1 MSPSDIL
8 ASRVQI
14 SALAAAHE
22 RSGADPIELFGGT
35 DSAGPGYRFPLS
47 AWDARMTARLR
58 ALLHAGPLLKLKERE
73 SFLPDGAEHY
83 DLLAL
88 ALAMFDAVIE
98 NTGLDGETDAG
109 TLVAS
114 LTPFLAAMDQAAG
127 VEPDESRHRSVAERV
142 LAQLRNDS
150 DRRRPF
156 RTQYTAFD
164 EQGRAATRE
173 MRMRL
178 LEDRHHPD
186 GRVVLTLSTGAA
198 NLFLRALDLDIED
211 SQIATAAIVQ
221 TQLERGK
228 FERAASAAA
237 EARLLSLRYREKIER
252 AIRDTRRNLRR
263 VDWGGEVR
271 RLLDEALDHLTHQ
284 LIAEQAIRSVAN
296 ERLETL
302 EAGSDP
308 ARTVARVRDLIDE
321 CHRRHVQLHRP
332 VMTARAVFLD
342 EQERQGFTRPRR
354 SAFPHL
360 EGGVLVPLMR
370 MDARAAAAVVVSAV
384 PVLVGPAPPGVF
396 QLNEMVMWLL
406 QPRREATPGEVAHA
420 ARELIDPDP
429 LPERL
434 GPEVRARAGARL
446 QAVDSPRPLSHV
458 LAEAAADGEP
468 REVLECLALLALRM
482 FGPAGETSF
491 GLRAVRTGEPLAV
504 DGIAGD
510 ELILLPTGT
519 SDD

>member
-1 MSPSDIL
+1 
-8 ASRVQI
+8 
-14 SALAAAHE
+14 
-22 RSGADPIELFGGT
+22 
-35 DSAGPGYRFPLS
+35 
-47 AWDARMTARLR
+47 MTARLR
-58 ALLHAGPLLKLKERE
+58 ALLHAGPLLRLKERE
-73 SFLPDGAEHY
+73 SFLPEGAEHY

-109 TLVAS
+109 MLVAS
-114 LTPFLAAMDQAAG
+114 LAPFLAAMDRAAG
-127 VEPDESRHRSVAERV
+127 VEPDENRHRSVAERV

-164 EQGRAATRE
+164 AQGRAATRE

-211 SQIATAAIVQ
+211 GQIATAAIVH

-228 FERAASAAA
+228 FDRAASAAA

-271 RLLDEALDHLTHQ
+271 RLLDEALGHLTHQ
-284 LIAEQAIRSVAN
+284 LIAEQAIRTVAN

-342 EQERQGFTRPRR
+342 EQERQAFTRPRHNT
-354 SAFPHL
+354 FPHL

-370 MDARAAAAVVVSAV
+370 MDADTAATVLEGAV
-384 PVLVGPAPPGVF
+384 PVLVGPAVPGVF

-406 QPRREATPGEVAHA
+406 QPRREATPGEVGRA
-420 ARELIDPDP
+420 ARDLIDPDP
-429 LPERL
+429 LPERF
-434 GPEVRARAGARL
+434 GPEVRARAGVRL
-446 QAVDSPRPLSHV
+446 QAVDSPRPLSRV
-458 LAEAAADGEP
+458 LAAAAADGEP
-468 REVLECLALLALRM
+468 REVLECVALLALRM

-491 GLRAVRTGEPLAV
+491 GLRAVRTGEPLVV

-519 SDD
+519 S